1 MSSISRTAL
10 RTTTLLS
17 AIGTLAVVAMGVSA
31 CAPSSA
37 QAESQTDA
45 GVQTVLVATGGG
57 PKPYTY
63 VDDTDTLTG
72 YDIEILRAI
81 DERLP
86 DLKFDFQLA
95 EFPALFAG
103 LDSGRFNIVANNLSA
118 TKERREKYE
127 FSDPYI
133 EAQFGITTR
142 NTDHRAITTLDDLA
156 GKKTYGEAGLNFT
169 KVLEAYNAAHPDKQ
183 VQIEYT
189 ELDLQTQY
197 NNLATGA
204 VDFLFNERV
213 VYNGYGGKPE
223 LGLTFTQLDGDYLT
237 NTFGTNLFS
246 AYAISRQ
253 TPNVQK
259 VVSEINGAL
268 ADLKADGTLVALSK
282 RFFDG
287 ADVTPQSK

>member
-1 MSSISRTAL
+1 MSPLSRKAHRTTAL
-10 RTTTLLS
+10 IS
-17 AIGTLAVVAMGVSA
+17 AIGTLAVIAMGVSA

-37 QAESQTDA
+37 QAEPEAANAQK
-45 GVQTVLVATGGG
+45 VVVATGGG

-63 VDDTDTLTG
+63 LDDSNTLTG
-72 YDIEILRAI
+72 YDIEILRTI

-86 DLKFDFQLA
+86 ELTFDFQLA

-103 LDSGRFNIVANNLSA
+103 LDSGRFNLVANNLSA

-133 EAQFGITTR
+133 EAQFGIITR
-142 NTDHRAITTLDDLA
+142 GADHALITKIDDLA

-169 KVLEAYNAAHPDKQ
+169 KVLEAYNAAHPEKP

-223 LGLTFTQLDGDYLT
+223 LGLTFTQLDNDYLT
-237 NTFGTNLFS
+237 NTFGTNLYS

-253 TPNVQK
+253 TPNAQK
-259 VVSEINGAL
+259 VVSDINRAL
-268 ADLKADGTLVALSK
+268 AELKADGTLVKLSQQ
-282 RFFDG
+282 FFDG
-287 ADVTPQSK
+287 ADVTPKSK